1 MRLLKR
7 RTLEPT
13 ESETGDPE
21 SDLDAPPVTPA
32 TERRPITSRG
42 PGRPKQSRKSL
53 LLASIFA
60 VALVAATVL
69 WTWLA
74 SRDDSTGETAAA
86 GAAGTKTST
95 LLVVADGEGRAV
107 SLALSL
113 DDGAGSRSLFVMP
126 PSLSIQL
133 PGYGDGLL
141 ADASLIGGANLAEL
155 ALINEL
161 GISVDR
167 TLIIPSAEISSLV
180 REPLRL
186 TLSSPFIVETS
197 NGGLVTAGSGS
208 DVFVPDTVET
218 LLVTQGSDSVLAWLQ
233 RQRAVWDAL
242 AGLLAENPSFGSA
255 VSGIEELA
263 PSFSDA
269 LVTVLPIDQIAGEF
283 YVLARSG
290 DLFAQR
296 IAPFAVSTA
305 DRPRVELLNGTR
317 VPGVTGPLAET
328 LIRSGFRV
336 VKTDNAQLET
346 QRTTLVI
353 AQGVAS
359 QQAALDA
366 ARELGVGEVVVET
379 TGSNVVDVSIIV
391 GRDLSDSA
399 G

>member
-1 MRLLKR
+1 M
-7 RTLEPT
+7 
-13 ESETGDPE
+13 
-21 SDLDAPPVTPA
+21 
-32 TERRPITSRG
+32 
-42 PGRPKQSRKSL
+42 
-53 LLASIFA
+53 
-60 VALVAATVL
+60 ALVAAAVL
-69 WTWLA
+69 WTWLD
-74 SRDDSTGETAAA
+74 SRESSTGEAAVL
-86 GAAGTKTST
+86 GAAGTKNST
-95 LLVVADGEGRAV
+95 LLVVTDGEGKAV

-113 DDGAGSRSLFVMP
+113 DDGAGTRSLFVMP

-161 GISVDR
+161 GISVDQ
-167 TLIIPSAEISSLV
+167 TLIIPETEISGLV

-186 TLSSPFIVETS
+186 TLSGPFIVETS
-197 NGGLVTAGSGS
+197 SGGLVTASAGS

-218 LLVTQGSDSVLAWLQ
+218 LLVTQGSDNVLAWLQ
-233 RQRAVWDAL
+233 RQRAVWEAL
-242 AGLLAENPSFGSA
+242 TGLLAENPSFGST
-255 VSGIEELA
+255 VPGVEELA
-263 PSFSDA
+263 PSFNEA
-269 LVTVLPIDQIAGEF
+269 LVTVLPINQVAGEF

-290 DLFAQR
+290 DLLAER
-296 IAPFAVSTA
+296 IAPFAVSSA

-353 AQGVAS
+353 AQGVRS

-379 TGSNVVDVSIIV
+379 TGSSVVDVSIIV
-391 GRDLSDSA
+391 GRDLSDNA